1 MEELFLIRQRLIG
14 IYKLNEDKINIAC
27 KFLAGIITFLLMSY
41 LSAGNLI
48 GTKKLIIV
56 LLGGIFA
63 SVSSPAVFLAVA
75 AVATVIF
82 IASASVETAV
92 AALIFFF
99 LLYVFYGRVFPKES
113 LLFVAMLVCFKFKVP
128 YAVAFLGGIY
138 FGGKAIFPVAAA
150 MFTNQITPIMQEFIK
165 MSPAAEFSASTM
177 PDVLFNMYTYI
188 FSEAGM
194 AVISGSFYAAAA
206 MVLAVVTSWAISSA
220 HIDHEKE
227 IAIIA
232 SAIVTVI
239 AMFLAVIIGGS
250 KFSVVGL
257 PFFVL
262 LSAVIAFIIRLFDDL
277 PDYRH
282 TERVRFQDK
291 NYIYYVKA
299 VPKMKMPPKERDG
312 SED

>member
-1 MEELFLIRQRLIG
+1 MDELFLMRQKMIE
-14 IYKLNEDKINIAC
+14 IYKLHEDKINIAAR
-27 KFLAGIITFLLMSY
+27 FLAGIITFYFMSS
-41 LSAGNLI
+41 LSAGSLS

-75 AVATVIF
+75 ALAAVIF
-82 IASASVETAV
+82 IAAASIETAV

-113 LLFVAMLVCFKFKVP
+113 LLFVAMLVCFKIKVP
-128 YAVAFLGGIY
+128 YSAAFIGGLY
-138 FGGKAIFPVAAA
+138 FGAKAIFPVAAA
-150 MFTNQITPIMQEFIK
+150 MFTNQLAPIMAEFIK
-165 MSPAAEFSASTM
+165 MSPASEFSTSTM
-177 PDVLFNMYTYI
+177 PDILYNMYTYI
-188 FSEAGM
+188 FADGM
-194 AVISGSFYAAAA
+194 KVISGGFYASAA
-206 MVLAVVTSWAISSA
+206 MVLAVVTAWAVSSA

-227 IAIIA
+227 IAIIV
-232 SAIVTVI
+232 SAVVTVI

-257 PFFVL
+257 PFFVF
-262 LSAVIAFIIRLFDDL
+262 LSAVITFVIRLFDDL

-299 VPKMKMPPKERDG
+299 VPKMKMPEKKHNRG
-312 SED
+312 ED

>member
-1 MEELFLIRQRLIG
+1 MIR
-14 IYKLNEDKINIAC
+14 IYKLNEDKINIAS
-27 KFLAGIITFLLMSY
+27 KFLAGIITFLFMSS
-41 LSAGNLI
+41 LSAGNLT
-48 GTKKLIIV
+48 GTKNIIII

-63 SVSSPAVFLAVA
+63 SVSSPAVFLAVS
-75 AVATVIF
+75 AVAAVIF
-82 IASASVETAV
+82 IASASVEASV

-113 LLFVAMLVCFKFKVP
+113 LLFAAMLVCFKIKVP
-128 YAVAFLGGIY
+128 YAAAFLGGIY

-150 MFTNQITPIMQEFIK
+150 MFTNQVMPILNEFIK
-165 MSPAAEFSASTM
+165 MSPASEFSASTM

-188 FSEAGM
+188 FSQESLS
-194 AVISGSFYAAAA
+194 VISGSFYAAAA
-206 MVLAVVTSWAISSA
+206 MVLSVVCAWAVSSM

-227 IAIIA
+227 AAIIT
-232 SAIVTVI
+232 SAAVTVI

-250 KFSVVGL
+250 RFSVMGL

-282 TERVRFQDK
+282 AERVRFQDK
-291 NYIYYVKA
+291 NYVYYVKA
-299 VPKMKMPPKERDG
+299 VPKIKMPRKERNG